1 MISIRESISDL
12 ERIDELNSASLECY
26 RSALQAMAQYA
37 IEFED
42 GATGSYR
49 KHMAALSGDLRGKA
63 DAPRLFASRSVLRDE
78 LRDYHDKAA
87 AFLGGL
93 REELSGKAHALDLIV
108 DAMATDDGDHEDRL
122 RQSLARLR
130 ELSDSPVASPIRTAL
145 ATVSNQL
152 AEGVEQIKRQNKLT
166 IGEFRV
172 EIQMLHSQ
180 VEALRA
186 ASSRNGCAYLNS
198 RLEMETRISAVVE
211 TRKPFSLLLLRIRNL
226 ALIERQ
232 FGAQARMD
240 VMAAFTERAHKGM
253 PDNAVFGRWSEE
265 QFIGMIAVDKAGA
278 ISLAKRLA
286 LQISEPC
293 ASTENGKPPRPAP
306 LVDVAVVDS
315 SAGDIYEGLINKINN
330 YL

>member
-1 MISIRESISDL
+1 MISIRASINDL
-12 ERIDELNSASLECY
+12 ERIDELQNASLECY

-37 IEFED
+37 VEFD
-42 GATGSYR
+42 DRATASYR
-49 KHMAALSGDLRGKA
+49 QHVAAMSGDLHGKT
-63 DAPRLFASRSVLRDE
+63 DAPQLFASRSLLRDE

-93 REELSGKAHALDLIV
+93 REELSQKAHALDLLV
-108 DAMATDDGDHEDRL
+108 DAMATDDGEHEDRL

-130 ELSDSPVASPIRTAL
+130 EVADSPAAVPIRTVL
-145 ATVSNQL
+145 ATVSDQL
-152 AEGVEQIKRQNKLT
+152 AQGVEQVKRQNKLT
-166 IGEFRV
+166 IGQFRV

-226 ALIERQ
+226 ALIEKQ
-232 FGAQARMD
+232 FGAQARVD
-240 VMAAFTERAHKGM
+240 IMAAFTERAHKGT
-253 PDNAVFGRWSEE
+253 PDHAVFGRWSEE
-265 QFIGMIAVDKAGA
+265 QFIGMIEVDNAEAVA
-278 ISLAKRLA
+278 LAKSLTQ
-286 LQISEPC
+286 QISKPC

-306 LVDVAVVDS
+306 QVDVSIVDS
-315 SAGDIYEGLINKINN
+315 SAGDIYEALINNVDN